1 MKYGLDEIN
10 LNLISIGMKFLFI
23 KKKKKDFGIRHTYLG
38 IITQQQINSAHRKSF
53 KIKDENRQKV

>member
-23 KKKKKDFGIRHTYLG
+23 KKKKKKIDFGIRH
-38 IITQQQINSAHRKSF
+38 ISRHNNSTANK
-53 KIKDENRQKV
+53 

>member
-10 LNLISIGMKFLFI
+10 LNLISIGMKILFI
-23 KKKKKDFGIRHTYLG
+23 KKKIDFGIRHTYLG